1 MRFSPS
7 TAPFSLLKRLKL
19 SQRLYFGGIV
29 LTLDSYN
36 FLGKTAFV
44 RVDLNSPVDEK
55 TLAVE
60 KGERISSHAETVR
73 ELSDKGARV
82 VVLAHQGRKGD
93 YDCISLSQHALFLG
107 GEVKKPVRFVD
118 DVCGKKAK
126 DAIRSLKDGGI
137 LLLDNVRFLDDETK
151 YKTIEENA
159 QTTIVKELSPYC
171 DVFVLDAFSAAHRA
185 QASIVGFYK
194 KPVVAGR
201 VMERELTALNRLRT
215 PAHPVV
221 FIFGGAKPDDS
232 ISIMENFLSEGKIDH
247 ALTCG
252 VLGELFIL
260 ASGKELGKTLDF
272 LKEKK
277 ALLHLPKARE
287 LLEKYPGKIL
297 FPQDVAVSSGGKRK
311 EMPISSLPSQDSIMD
326 IGKKTAKQYSD
337 KIAGAATVMMNGPAG
352 VYEQEEFAY
361 GTRTI
366 LKAIEAGKAFSVFGG
381 GHTLSALEKFK
392 IDKAKLGYVSLA
404 GKALIEYLSGEELP
418 GVKIVEEGAPE
429 NCC

>member
-1 MRFSPS
+1 M
-7 TAPFSLLKRLKL
+7 
-19 SQRLYFGGIV
+19 
-29 LTLDSYN
+29 LTLDSCN

-60 KGERISSHAETVR
+60 KSERISGHAQTVR

-93 YDCISLSQHALFLG
+93 YDCISLSQHALLLG
-107 GEVKKPVRFVD
+107 SEVKKPVRFVD

-126 DAIRSLKDGGI
+126 DAIRSLSNGDI

-159 QTTIVKELSPYC
+159 KAKIVRELSPYC

-201 VMERELTALNRLRT
+201 VMERELDALNRLKE
-215 PAHPVV
+215 PKHPSI
-221 FIFGGAKPDDS
+221 FIFGGAKADDS
-232 ISIMENFLSEGKIDH
+232 IGIMEHLLSEGKMDC

-252 VLGELFIL
+252 VPGELFIL
-260 ASGKELGKTLDF
+260 ASGKELGRTLVF

-277 ALLHLPKARE
+277 ALEHLPKARE
-287 LLEKYPGKIL
+287 MLEKYKGRIM
-297 FPQDVAVSSGGKRK
+297 FPSDVAVDDGGKRK
-311 EMPISSLPSQDSIMD
+311 EIGISSLPSKHSIMD
-326 IGKKTAKQYSD
+326 IGKKTVKLYEA

-352 VYEQEEFAY
+352 VYENDEFSY
-361 GTRTI
+361 GTRSL
-366 LKAIEAGKAFSVFGG
+366 LKAIEGSQAFSVFGG
-381 GHTLSALEKFK
+381 GHTLSALDKFR
-392 IDKAKLGYVSLA
+392 IDKKRLGYVSLA
-404 GKALIEYLSGEELP
+404 GKALIEYLSGDELP
-418 GVKIVEEGAPE
+418 GVKIVEDSSPGDMG
-429 NCC
+429 CGC

>member
-1 MRFSPS
+1 M
-7 TAPFSLLKRLKL
+7 
-19 SQRLYFGGIV
+19 

-36 FLGKTAFV
+36 FKGKTAFV

-60 KGERISSHAETVR
+60 MGERISGHAETVR
-73 ELSDKGARV
+73 ELSDLGARV

-93 YDCISLSQHALFLG
+93 IDFISLSQHALLLG
-107 GEVKKPVRFVD
+107 SEVKKPVKFVD

-126 DAIRSLKDGGI
+126 DRIRALKDGDI

-151 YKTIEENA
+151 YKTIPENA
-159 QTTIVKELSPYC
+159 NAKLVKELSPYC

-201 VMERELTALNRLRT
+201 VMERELAALNRLKE
-215 PAHPVV
+215 PQHPSV

-232 ISIMENFLSEGKIDH
+232 IGIMENWLSEGKIDC

-252 VLGELFIL
+252 VLGNLFVL
-260 ASGKELGKTLDF
+260 ASGQELGKTLDF
-272 LKEKK
+272 LREKK
-277 ALLHLPKARE
+277 ALEYLPKARE
-287 LLEKYPGKIL
+287 LLAKYPGKIL
-297 FPQDVAVSSGGKRK
+297 FPKDVAVEAGGKRK
-311 EMPISSLPSQDSIMD
+311 ELPISSLPSQDSIMD
-326 IGKKTAKQYSD
+326 IGKKTVAIYTAKIS
-337 KIAGAATVMMNGPAG
+337 GAKTVMMNGPAG
-352 VYEQEEFAY
+352 VYEKDEFSH
-361 GTRTI
+361 GTRA
-366 LKAIEAGKAFSVFGG
+366 LLQAIEKGKAFSVFGG

-392 IDKAKLGYVSLA
+392 IDKKRLGYVSLA

-418 GVKIVEEGAPE
+418 GVKIVEDGSPE
-429 NCC
+429 KGCC